1 MTRITW
7 PLNRGRPAVE
17 VELAAQGTSHRYTRR
32 LLADTGGGTNA
43 APFAL
48 LLDEQDCLNCSESAG
63 HLIELSGSYSGEF
76 RIYIVKVNL
85 PQLNF
90 SARTPVVGI
99 EHPPKGFDG
108 IAAFRFLNRFSYG
121 NFGRSEQFGLEPPDA
136 SRLRNP

>member
-1 MTRITW
+1 M
-7 PLNRGRPAVE
+7 
-17 VELAAQGTSHRYTRR
+17 LAPGTAHRYTRR
-32 LLADTGGGTNA
+32 LLADTGGGTTA

-63 HLIELSGSYSGEF
+63 HMIELSGAYSGEF
-76 RIYIVKVNL
+76 RVYVIEVRV

-90 SARTPVVGI
+90 AARTPVVGI
-99 EHPPKGFDG
+99 ERPPKGFDG

-136 SRLRNP
+136 SRRSIP